1 MVEISKLGSKKFE
14 GTNVTIDWVKDI
26 SESDNA
32 NYKTRIIERA
42 LIASRLGSSS
52 AQCFLYNCY
61 LSYNPFYVYHLE
73 TVPDSSGM
81 TERENPWIEF
91 WGLLED
97 LRTKIFSSYR
107 VAEVVEDMMA
117 RFDSVEWNT
126 VAKPVILKKFL
137 PGVSIELL
145 NSVLRGTEWQVP
157 VFSCQQSVPYG
168 NGNVNSHLSGIK
180 WLEPRVQGTRV
191 IAVITNSAVVLHDNA
206 GNVLTGYSNIENDI
220 SLYKSMFSHES
231 SFGSRFVIDGV
242 IGSGNSKKD
251 RLYYMFDI
259 LPLSDFI
266 NGFCEVEQIYR
277 RKVIKTVY
285 ERQIRWAKTN
295 LRALTG
301 MQVDLNTAE
310 GYDIMHRYADS
321 MAENG
326 IPSIIIKGAN
336 DPYRA
341 GKENAWISKSTHI
354 PDGLQ

>member
-1 MVEISKLGSKKFE
+1 MVEISKLGSKNFE
-14 GTNVTIDWVKDI
+14 GTKVTIDWVRDV
-26 SESDNA
+26 SESDNV
-32 NYKTRIIERA
+32 NYKKRVIERA

-73 TVPDSSGM
+73 SVPDSSGM

-97 LRTKIFSSYR
+97 LRTKMFSSYR
-107 VAEVVEDMMA
+107 AVEVVEDMMK
-117 RFDSVEWNT
+117 RFDSDEWNI
-126 VAKPVILKKFL
+126 VAKPVILKNFL

-168 NGNVNSHLSGIK
+168 DVTSHLSGIK

-191 IAVITNSAVVLHDNA
+191 IAVITNSAVVLHDNS
-206 GNVLTGYSNIENDI
+206 GNVLTGYTNIENDI

-231 SFGSRFVIDGV
+231 KFGSRFVIDGV
-242 IGSGNSKKD
+242 IGSGNSKKE

-266 NGFCEVEQIYR
+266 NGFCEVEQIHR
-277 RKVIKTVY
+277 REVIKTVY
-285 ERQIRWAKTN
+285 EHRIRWTQTN

-310 GYDIMHRYADS
+310 GYDIMHRYAES

-341 GKENAWISKSTHI
+341 EKENAWISKSTHI